1 MELFGKALIEVSI
14 DNINEIVHNKIP
26 ESRIVEYKLEL
37 HSETDA
43 GNKEFLKDISAFANT
58 VGGYLIYGVHEKKG
72 TPVEIKGV
80 EVVDFDKIKL
90 RFESLLRTGVN
101 PPIRGVDFVK
111 VDFKDSKKVIII
123 HVPKSISR
131 PHVVKI
137 KKHYRFYGRN
147 SSGVHMLEVDDLR
160 RAFLASET
168 LATCIRTFRNDRLA
182 QIATGE
188 SNPRLMSGPKIVLHL
203 IPESAF
209 ELGKKYDLKQDLI
222 SDLKLIDTR
231 FHGQNRYNF
240 DGFISCRNE
249 RQSRDVLTY
258 TQIFHNGIIE
268 AVDIYLLTQ
277 GSGPQHDW
285 SYFKQEII
293 AACDSLIQM
302 QSKIGVDFPIWAG
315 LSLLEVSGYK
325 FGLMGK
331 DNFSIECSPIEK
343 DELIIPETYI
353 EHSGLSGKEIFR
365 TSFDLILNACGL
377 EGGSVCEE

>member
-1 MELFGKALIEVSI
+1 MELFGKALIDVSI
-14 DNINEIVHNKIP
+14 DNINTIVHNKIP

-58 VGGYLIYGVHEKKG
+58 VGGYLIYGIHERKG

-80 EVVDFDKIKL
+80 EVADFDKIKL
-90 RFESLLRTGVN
+90 RFESLLRTGVD
-101 PPIRGVDFVK
+101 PPIRGVDFVA
-111 VDFKDSKKVIII
+111 VDFKDSKKVIVIN
-123 HVPKSISR
+123 VPKSISR

-137 KKHYRFYGRN
+137 KKHFRFYGRN
-147 SSGVHMLEVDDLR
+147 SSGVHMLEVDELR

-168 LATCIRTFRNDRLA
+168 LATRMRTFRNDRLA

-188 SNPRLMSGPKIVLHL
+188 GNARLMAGPKIVLHL

-222 SDLKLIDTR
+222 SHLKLIGTR
-231 FHGQNRYNF
+231 FHGLSRYNF
-240 DGFISCRNE
+240 DGFISYRNE
-249 RQSRDVLTY
+249 RQSGEVSTY

-268 AVDIYLLTQ
+268 AVGMDLFKHADL
-277 GSGPQHDW
+277 PQHW

-293 AACDSLIQM
+293 AACDSLIQT
-302 QSKIGVDFPIWAG
+302 QSKIGVDFPIWVG
-315 LSLLEVSGYK
+315 LSLLEVRGYK
-325 FGLMGK
+325 FGLKGK
-331 DNFSIECSPIEK
+331 DTYSLECSPIEK

-353 EHSGLSGKEIFR
+353 EHSGLSGKEILKA
-365 TSFDLILNACGL
+365 SFDLILNACGH
-377 EGGSVCEE
+377 EGGSVCE

>member
-1 MELFGKALIEVSI
+1 MEPFGKALIDVSI
-14 DNINEIVHNKIP
+14 DDINTIVHNKIP
-26 ESRIVEYKLEL
+26 ESRIIDYKLEL
-37 HSETDA
+37 YPETDA

-58 VGGYLIYGVHEKKG
+58 VGGYLIFGIHEKNG
-72 TPVEIKGV
+72 APVEIKGI
-80 EVVDFDKIKL
+80 EFTDFDKIQL
-90 RFESLLRTGVN
+90 RFENLLRTGVD
-101 PPIRGVDFVK
+101 PPIRGVESKPF
-111 VDFKDSKKVIII
+111 DFKDSKKIIVT

-147 SSGVHMLEVDDLR
+147 SSGVHMLEVDELR

-168 LATCIRTFRNDRLA
+168 LATQIRTFRNDRLA

-188 SNPRLMSGPKIVLHL
+188 GNPRLMAGPKIVLHL

-222 SDLKLIDTR
+222 SNIKLVGTQYPR
-231 FHGQNRYNF
+231 PGRYNYE
-240 DGFISCRNE
+240 GFISCIND
-249 RQSRDVLTY
+249 RQSGEVSTY

-268 AVDIYLLTQ
+268 AVDMDLFKHADSPL
-277 GSGPQHDW
+277 HW

-293 AACDSLIQM
+293 SACDSLIQT
-302 QSKIGVDFPIWAG
+302 QRKIGVDFPIWAG
-315 LSLLEVSGYK
+315 LSLLEIRGYK
-325 FGLMGK
+325 FDLMGK

-353 EHSGLSGKEIFR
+353 EHSGISGKEIFK
-365 TSFDLILNACGL
+365 TSFDLILNACGQ
-377 EGGSVCEE
+377 EAGSVCED